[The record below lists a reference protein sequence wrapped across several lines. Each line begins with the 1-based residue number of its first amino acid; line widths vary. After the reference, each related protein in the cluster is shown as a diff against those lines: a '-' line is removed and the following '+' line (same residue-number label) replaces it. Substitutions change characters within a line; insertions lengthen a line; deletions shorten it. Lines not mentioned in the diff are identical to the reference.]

1 MKRTTRKTGVHTG
14 LNDKIGADR
23 RCPIGQLMIGIND
36 QNMSQTKMG
45 PKKIAKKL
53 MQPNQTMG
61 NAALKKHVATAE
73 KTGVLNLSRSKLDEF
88 PEEVM
93 RLKGN
98 LRSLDLAYNKFSSLT
113 PAIGDFS
120 SMKSLVLD
128 HNSLSSLPQEIG
140 KLIKLET
147 LSVVGNKLKTL
158 PNSLENCGNLKQVQ
172 LQNNQLK
179 EFPCDVVR
187 IETSRFV
194 GFIHQSGDEYPE
206 RGVAPSRHRVE
217 PESKP
222 TGRHSSRNR
231 QSSSPEDVEGAGK
244 LFNDIGYSY
253 CHSHR
258 FVRLYFGCRRE
269 SLRHAAVHS
278 SRRLRSVSREVHS
291 RQEEALVI
299 FLVSQSDP
307 GITILNN
314 YSPRISIVIG

>member
-179 EFPCDVVR
+179 EFPVMLCGLKHLDLLDLSTNQV
-187 IETSRFV
+187 TSIPKEASRLHV
-194 GFIHQSGDEYPE
+194 TELNLNQNRLDDIAPEIARAPRLKTLRVQENCLTISGI
-206 RGVAPSRHRVE
+206 
-217 PESKP
+217 P
-222 TGRHSSRNR
+222 TAILTDSCVSTLA
-231 QSSSPEDVEGAGK
+231 VEGNLFDMRQFTHLEGYDQYQERFTAVKKK
-244 LFNDIGYSY
+244 LS
-253 CHSHR
+253 
-258 FVRLYFGCRRE
+258 
-269 SLRHAAVHS
+269 
-278 SRRLRSVSREVHS
+278 
-291 RQEEALVI
+291 
-299 FLVSQSDP
+299 
-307 GITILNN
+307 
-314 YSPRISIVIG
+314 